1 MHHVSPAPA
10 LTMMATQSVPPA
22 PYQDTPQMTAT
33 AQQPA
38 KAQPVHVAAPAGG
51 SAPVP
56 GAATDPQTQLEADK
70 RAVYRHPLFPLLTLL
85 FEKCEQATQGSECIT
100 SASFDVDIENFVH
113 QQEQEHKPFFSDDPE
128 LDNLMVK
135 AIQVLRIHLL
145 ELEKVNELCKDFCN
159 RYITCLKTKM
169 HSDNLLRNDLGGP
182 YSPSQASLNL
192 HPQEMLQSSPAALP
206 AASNPPPGIVVPAAA
221 LPPGNLAMSAGSSP
235 SVPGIFWETEKSK
248 NGGVSG
254 SGSPPPAPFPAGGA
268 LYQPVTMV
276 TSQGQVLAQAIAP
289 GALQIPNAQ
298 QVNLDLTSLLDG
310 EDKKSKN
317 KRGVLPKHATNIMRS
332 WLFQHLM
339 HPYPTEDEKRQ
350 IAAQTNLTLLQVNN
364 WFINAR
370 RRILQPMLD
379 ASNPDPAPKAK
390 KIKSQH
396 RPTQRFWPNSIAA
409 GVLQQ
414 QGGNSGTNPDGS
426 LGMDNLQPLSSAT
439 ATMAMQ
445 QAMLAAHDDSLDGT
459 EEDDEEEEEED
470 EMEEDEE
477 EEEEL
482 EEEPGGALGLDHS
495 DSLE

>member
-1 MHHVSPAPA
+1 MMQHVSPAPA
-10 LTMMATQSVPPA
+10 LSMMATQSVPPP
-22 PYQDTPQMTAT
+22 PYQESPQMTAT
-33 AQQPA
+33 AQQTA
-38 KAQPVHVAAPAGG
+38 KAQPVHLPASSAAAN
-51 SAPVP
+51 PVP
-56 GAATDPQTQLEADK
+56 GAPIDPQAQLEADK

-113 QQEQEHKPFFSDDPE
+113 QQEQEHKPFFSEDPE

-145 ELEKVNELCKDFCN
+145 ELEKVSELCKDFCN

-182 YSPSQASLNL
+182 YSPNQPSNSIHAQDLLQNSPSSLSGL
-192 HPQEMLQSSPAALP
+192 S
-206 AASNPPPGIVVPAAA
+206 SNPQGIVVPSSA
-221 LPPGNLAMSAGSSP
+221 LQSSL
-235 SVPGIFWETEKSK
+235 SMTTINSSQV
-248 NGGVSG
+248 VS
-254 SGSPPPAPFPAGGA
+254 GGA
-268 LYQPVTMV
+268 LYQPVAMV
-276 TSQGQVLAQAIAP
+276 TSQGQVVTQAIP
-289 GALQIPNAQ
+289 QGAIQIQNA
-298 QVNLDLTSLLDG
+298 QVNLELTSLLDG

-414 QGGNSGTNPDGS
+414 QGSVNI
-426 LGMDNLQPLSSAT
+426 DNLQSLSSDALS
-439 ATMAMQ
+439 MQ
-445 QAMLAAHDDSLDGT
+445 QALMSAHDDSLDGT
-459 EEDDEEEEEED
+459 EEEDEEE
-470 EMEEDEE
+470 EMEEDE
-477 EEEEL
+477 L
-482 EEEPGGALGLDHS
+482 EEDSEDLQTTNVSDLGLEQS

>member
-1 MHHVSPAPA
+1 MMQHVSPAPA
-10 LTMMATQSVPPA
+10 LTMMATQSVPPP
-22 PYQDTPQMTAT
+22 PYQESQQMTAT
-33 AQQPA
+33 AQQTA
-38 KAQPVHVAAPAGG
+38 KAQPVHLPASSAAAN
-51 SAPVP
+51 PVP
-56 GAATDPQTQLEADK
+56 GAPSDPQAQLEADK

-113 QQEQEHKPFFSDDPE
+113 QQEQEHKPFFSEDPE

-169 HSDNLLRNDLGGP
+169 HSDNLLRNDLGGS
-182 YSPSQASLNL
+182 YSPNQPANSL
-192 HPQEMLQSSPAALP
+192 HTQDMLQNSPTSLTGLSNSSQ
-206 AASNPPPGIVVPAAA
+206 GIVVPASA
-221 LPPGNLAMSAGSSP
+221 LGPGNLSMTNVNSAQ
-235 SVPGIFWETEKSK
+235 V
-248 NGGVSG
+248 VS
-254 SGSPPPAPFPAGGA
+254 GGA
-268 LYQPVTMV
+268 LYQPVAMV
-276 TSQGQVLAQAIAP
+276 TSQGQVVTQAIP
-289 GALQIPNAQ
+289 QGAIQIQNAQ
-298 QVNLDLTSLLDG
+298 VNMELTSLLDS

-317 KRGVLPKHATNIMRS
+317 KRGVLPKQATNIMRS

-414 QGGNSGTNPDGS
+414 QGVLSATNPDGS
-426 LGMDNLQPLSSAT
+426 VNMENLQSLSSDALS
-439 ATMAMQ
+439 MQ
-445 QAMLAAHDDSLDGT
+445 QAMLGAHDDSLDGT
-459 EEDDEEEEEED
+459 EEEDDEEE
-470 EMEEDEE
+470 MEEDDEE
-477 EEEEL
+477 DSEEL
-482 EEEPGGALGLDHS
+482 QTTNVSDLGLEHS

>member
-22 PYQDTPQMTAT
+22 PYQDTP
-33 AQQPA
+33 
-38 KAQPVHVAAPAGG
+38 PVSVPWHPWDPPKPSPHPLFSIAA
-51 SAPVP
+51 VP
-56 GAATDPQTQLEADK
+56 GAAPDPQTQLEADK

-192 HPQEMLQSSPAALP
+192 HPQVKFRKKRSHKS
-206 AASNPPPGIVVPAAA
+206 G
-221 LPPGNLAMSAGSSP
+221 AGSSP
-235 SVPGIFWETEKSK
+235 AVPGIGGKWRNPEK
-248 NGGVSG
+248 GGISG
-254 SGSPPPAPFPAGGA
+254 AVSPPPAPFPTGGA

-289 GALQIPNAQ
+289 GALQIPNA

-439 ATMAMQ
+439 ATTMAMQ

-459 EEDDEEEEEED
+459 EEDEDDEEDED
-470 EMEEDEE
+470 EMEEDED

-482 EEEPGGALGLDHS
+482 EEEPGGALALDHS

>member
-1 MHHVSPAPA
+1 M
-10 LTMMATQSVPPA
+10 
-22 PYQDTPQMTAT
+22 MTAT
-33 AQQPA
+33 AQQTA
-38 KAQPVHVAAPAGG
+38 KAQPVHLPASSAAAN
-51 SAPVP
+51 PVP
-56 GAATDPQTQLEADK
+56 GAPIDPQAQLEADK

-113 QQEQEHKPFFSDDPE
+113 QQEQEHKPFFSEDPE

-182 YSPSQASLNL
+182 YSPNLPSNSL
-192 HPQEMLQSSPAALP
+192 HTQDMLQNSPNSLTGL
-206 AASNPPPGIVVPAAA
+206 SNNPQGIVVPASA
-221 LPPGNLAMSAGSSP
+221 LQHGNISMTTVNSSQ
-235 SVPGIFWETEKSK
+235 V
-248 NGGVSG
+248 VS
-254 SGSPPPAPFPAGGA
+254 GGA
-268 LYQPVTMV
+268 LYQPVAMV
-276 TSQGQVLAQAIAP
+276 TSQGQVVTQAIP
-289 GALQIPNAQ
+289 QGAIQIQNA
-298 QVNLDLTSLLDG
+298 QVNLELTSLLDS

-414 QGGNSGTNPDGS
+414 QGVLPVTNPDGS
-426 LGMDNLQPLSSAT
+426 VNMENLQSLSSDT
-439 ATMAMQ
+439 LIMQ
-445 QAMLAAHDDSLDGT
+445 QAMMAAHDDSLDGT
-459 EEDDEEEEEED
+459 EEEDDEE
-470 EMEEDEE
+470 EMEEDE
-477 EEEEL
+477 L
-482 EEEPGGALGLDHS
+482 EDDSEDLQTTNVSDLGLEHS

>member
-1 MHHVSPAPA
+1 MMQHASPAPA
-10 LTMMATQSVPPA
+10 LTMMATQNVPPP
-22 PYQDTPQMTAT
+22 PYQDGPQMTAT
-33 AQQPA
+33 AQPPS
-38 KAQPVHVAAPAGG
+38 KAQAVHI
-51 SAPVP
+51 SAPSAAASTPVP
-56 GAATDPQTQLEADK
+56 SAPIDPQAQLEADK

-135 AIQVLRIHLL
+135 AIQVLRIQCWS
-145 ELEKVNELCKDFCN
+145 LEKVNELCKDFCN

-182 YSPSQASLNL
+182 YSPNQPSINL
-192 HPQEMLQSSPAALP
+192 HSQDLLQNSPNSMSGVSNNPQ
-206 AASNPPPGIVVPAAA
+206 GIVVPASA
-221 LPPGNLAMSAGSSP
+221 LQQGNIAMTTVNSQ
-235 SVPGIFWETEKSK
+235 V
-248 NGGVSG
+248 VS
-254 SGSPPPAPFPAGGA
+254 GGA

-276 TSQGQVLAQAIAP
+276 TSQGQVVTQAIP
-289 GALQIPNAQ
+289 QGAIQIQNT
-298 QVNLDLTSLLDG
+298 QVNLDLTSLLDN

-414 QGGNSGTNPDGS
+414 QGGAPGTNPDGS
-426 LGMDNLQPLSSAT
+426 INLDNLQSLSSDN

-445 QAMLAAHDDSLDGT
+445 QAMMAAHDDSLDGT
-459 EEDDEEEEEED
+459 EEEDED
-470 EMEEDEE
+470 EMEEE

-482 EEEPGGALGLDHS
+482 EEEADELQTTNVSDLGLEHS

>member
-1 MHHVSPAPA
+1 
-10 LTMMATQSVPPA
+10 
-22 PYQDTPQMTAT
+22 
-33 AQQPA
+33 
-38 KAQPVHVAAPAGG
+38 
-51 SAPVP
+51 
-56 GAATDPQTQLEADK
+56 
-70 RAVYRHPLFPLLTLL
+70 
-85 FEKCEQATQGSECIT
+85 
-100 SASFDVDIENFVH
+100 
-113 QQEQEHKPFFSDDPE
+113 
-128 LDNLMVK
+128 
-135 AIQVLRIHLL
+135 
-145 ELEKVNELCKDFCN
+145 
-159 RYITCLKTKM
+159 
-169 HSDNLLRNDLGGP
+169 
-182 YSPSQASLNL
+182 
-192 HPQEMLQSSPAALP
+192 QEMLQNSPAPLP

-221 LPPGNLAMSAGSSP
+221 LPPGNLAMSAGNSP
-235 SVPGIFWETEKSK
+235 SVPGILGRNPGKRDPFRVRFPLPS
-248 NGGVSG
+248 S
-254 SGSPPPAPFPAGGA
+254 PFPAGGA

-414 QGGNSGTNPDGS
+414 QGGNAGTNPDGS
-426 LGMDNLQPLSSAT
+426 LGMDNLEPLSSAT

-459 EEDDEEEEEED
+459 EDDDEDEDDED
-470 EMEEDEE
+470 DMEEDED

>member
-1 MHHVSPAPA
+1 MMQHASPAPA
-10 LTMMATQSVPPA
+10 LTMMATQNVPPP
-22 PYQDTPQMTAT
+22 PYQDGPQMTAT
-33 AQQPA
+33 AQPPS
-38 KAQPVHVAAPAGG
+38 KAQAVHI
-51 SAPVP
+51 SAPSAAASTPVP
-56 GAATDPQTQLEADK
+56 SAPIDPQAQLEADK

-135 AIQVLRIHLL
+135 AIQVLRIQWS
-145 ELEKVNELCKDFCN
+145 LEKVNELCKDFCN

-182 YSPSQASLNL
+182 YSPNQPSINL
-192 HPQEMLQSSPAALP
+192 HSQDLLQNSPNSMSGVSNNPQ
-206 AASNPPPGIVVPAAA
+206 GIVVPASA
-221 LPPGNLAMSAGSSP
+221 LQQGNIAMTTVNSQ
-235 SVPGIFWETEKSK
+235 V
-248 NGGVSG
+248 VS
-254 SGSPPPAPFPAGGA
+254 GGA

-276 TSQGQVLAQAIAP
+276 TSQGQVVTQAIP
-289 GALQIPNAQ
+289 QGAIQIQNT
-298 QVNLDLTSLLDG
+298 QVNLDLTSLLDN

-414 QGGNSGTNPDGS
+414 QGGAPGTNPDGS
-426 LGMDNLQPLSSAT
+426 INLDNLQSLSSDN

-445 QAMLAAHDDSLDGT
+445 QAMMAAHDDSLDGA
-459 EEDDEEEEEED
+459 DELQTTNVSD
-470 EMEEDEE
+470 
-477 EEEEL
+477 
-482 EEEPGGALGLDHS
+482 LGLEHS

>member
-1 MHHVSPAPA
+1 MMQHVSPAPA
-10 LTMMATQSVPPA
+10 LTMMATQSVPPP
-22 PYQDTPQMTAT
+22 PYQDSQQMTAT

-38 KAQPVHVAAPAGG
+38 KAQPVHITTPSAAANT
-51 SAPVP
+51 PVP
-56 GAATDPQTQLEADK
+56 STPIDPQAQLEADK

-182 YSPSQASLNL
+182 YSPNQPSINL
-192 HPQEMLQSSPAALP
+192 HP
-206 AASNPPPGIVVPAAA
+206 
-221 LPPGNLAMSAGSSP
+221 
-235 SVPGIFWETEKSK
+235 
-248 NGGVSG
+248 
-254 SGSPPPAPFPAGGA
+254 
-268 LYQPVTMV
+268 
-276 TSQGQVLAQAIAP
+276 
-289 GALQIPNAQ
+289 
-298 QVNLDLTSLLDG
+298 QVNLDLTSLLDS

-414 QGGNSGTNPDGS
+414 QGVNPTTNPDGS
-426 LGMDNLQPLSSAT
+426 LIMDNLQSLSSDNAT
-439 ATMAMQ
+439 IAMQ
-445 QAMLAAHDDSLDGT
+445 QAMMAAHDDSLDGT
-459 EEDDEEEEEED
+459 EDEEED
-470 EMEEDEE
+470 EMEEE

-482 EEEPGGALGLDHS
+482 EEDNDELQTTNVNDLGLEHS

>member
-1 MHHVSPAPA
+1 
-10 LTMMATQSVPPA
+10 
-22 PYQDTPQMTAT
+22 
-33 AQQPA
+33 
-38 KAQPVHVAAPAGG
+38 
-51 SAPVP
+51 
-56 GAATDPQTQLEADK
+56 
-70 RAVYRHPLFPLLTLL
+70 
-85 FEKCEQATQGSECIT
+85 
-100 SASFDVDIENFVH
+100 AS
-113 QQEQEHKPFFSDDPE
+113 
-128 LDNLMVK
+128 
-135 AIQVLRIHLL
+135 
-145 ELEKVNELCKDFCN
+145 
-159 RYITCLKTKM
+159 
-169 HSDNLLRNDLGGP
+169 
-182 YSPSQASLNL
+182 
-192 HPQEMLQSSPAALP
+192 
-206 AASNPPPGIVVPAAA
+206 
-221 LPPGNLAMSAGSSP
+221 
-235 SVPGIFWETEKSK
+235 
-248 NGGVSG
+248 
-254 SGSPPPAPFPAGGA
+254 AGGA

-289 GALQIPNAQ
+289 GALQIPST

-409 GVLQQ
+409 GALQQ

-426 LGMDNLQPLSSAT
+426 LSMDNLQPLSSAT
-439 ATMAMQ
+439 ATTALQ

-459 EEDDEEEEEED
+459 EEEEEDEEEEEE
-470 EMEEDEE
+470 MEEEEE

-482 EEEPGGALGLDHS
+482 EEEPGGLPAASSADLGLDHS